1 MVEISPMLT
10 KLFSKKGPYETL
22 IMKSEIE
29 YETDYLNSSDSLKIL
44 RSKNAEL
51 KRMDAEID
59 LKVKENGIKNIKREE
74 AFERYEKL
82 KNNFKNED

>member
-1 MVEISPMLT
+1 
-10 KLFSKKGPYETL
+10 
-22 IMKSEIE
+22 
-29 YETDYLNSSDSLKIL
+29 
-44 RSKNAEL
+44 
-51 KRMDAEID
+51 MDAEID